1 MKEQLKEIVSKFIRG
16 QFNQIDLSGKLA
28 DLLDALID
36 SAVPVE
42 VEDITAI
49 DGDILDSL
57 NAGDKVVKVT
67 GEQKH
72 TYIVSYKGEGVGEG
86 LCLTYTD
93 ASVIETVSYDFTSEG
108 WAYNSTD
115 KWEKA

>member
-1 MKEQLKEIVSKFIRG
+1 MLRSFK
-16 QFNQIDLSGKLA
+16 QINKTTPKNAVKLINDPA
-28 DLLDALID
+28 
-36 SAVPVE
+36 
-42 VEDITAI
+42 ITLAMTKGAI

-115 KWEKA
+115 KWEKAW